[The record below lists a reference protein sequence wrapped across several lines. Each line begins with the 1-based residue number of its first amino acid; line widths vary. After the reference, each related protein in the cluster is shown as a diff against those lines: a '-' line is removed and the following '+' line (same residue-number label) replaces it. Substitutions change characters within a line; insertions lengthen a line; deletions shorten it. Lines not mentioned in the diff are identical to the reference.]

1 MDISNNKLKEIIAD
15 PIDDREIKHENK
27 EIRIISYNELEKY
40 TTIDELLPDSK
51 EHLMLLY
58 QTDSESSGHW
68 TCLVRNDD
76 SIYYFDSYG
85 KPIDEPMKWDTN
97 KVMKTPH
104 LTNIIDNSDKR
115 FKIYENTKQY
125 QKQTFG
131 INTCGRHAIA
141 FIEFNKNLDF
151 DLDSYY
157 LAMKLLKKDLKQDY
171 DSIVSGLINVML

>member
-40 TTIDELLPDSK
+40 STIDELLPDSK

-76 SIYYFDSYG
+76 NIYYFDSYG

-104 LTNIIDNSDKR
+104 LTNIIENSDER
-115 FKIYENTKQY
+115 FKVYENTKQY
-125 QKQTFG
+125 QKQSFG
-131 INTCGRHAIA
+131 INTCGRFCIS
-141 FIEFNKNLDF
+141 FIEFNKNFGF

-171 DSIVSGLINVML
+171 DSIVAGLINVML

>member
-76 SIYYFDSYG
+76 NIYYFDSYG

-97 KVMKTPH
+97 KV
-104 LTNIIDNSDKR
+104 
-115 FKIYENTKQY
+115 
-125 QKQTFG
+125 
-131 INTCGRHAIA
+131 
-141 FIEFNKNLDF
+141 
-151 DLDSYY
+151 
-157 LAMKLLKKDLKQDY
+157 LA
-171 DSIVSGLINVML
+171 